1 MTHVREM
8 LDMKLKREDIKN
20 KDVETIIVKYLLS
33 ISGSLVRR

>member
-20 KDVETIIVKYLLS
+20 KDVETIIRQ
-33 ISGSLVRR
+33 IFAQHQR